1 MTLALVGETP
11 AISGH
16 WEEDRVDACP
26 SHHQHQLHH
35 RLPEG
40 RDQALLVED
49 RMWRLGSLLRRFWQF
64 DQTINSS
71 HTVYIVVVAFEL
83 TRIVNKKVLTR
94 IFWYTFSHLT
104 HYEQITRVVLG
115 FVRNA
120 KDPVLISLGKIL
132 KWLEA
137 TWLDDD
143 ILTRWLIKFPHCCL
157 ISVVVAPISGRDWNC
172 YWQQLHQTYNQHSD
186 DHWSS

>member
-1 MTLALVGETP
+1 MLCSWCSQSVARAGSCEDVSRGQRTWDCQQSQSALSVRQARIQTEQSSQEWRQSVALALVGETP

-49 RMWRLGSLLRRFWQF
+49 RMWRLGSLMRRFWQF

-104 HYEQITRVVLG
+104 HY
-115 FVRNA
+115 
-120 KDPVLISLGKIL
+120 
-132 KWLEA
+132 
-137 TWLDDD
+137 
-143 ILTRWLIKFPHCCL
+143 
-157 ISVVVAPISGRDWNC
+157 
-172 YWQQLHQTYNQHSD
+172 
-186 DHWSS
+186 